1 MLFGQEGS
9 EFEFAEG
16 SQFAFEGEEDR
27 VRLVPGLVPSLDR
40 PLAESAAMQGV
51 YCITDSPFIT

>member
-1 MLFGQEGS
+1 VLFGQEGS

-16 SQFAFEGEEDR
+16 SQFAFEG
-27 VRLVPGLVPSLDR
+27 PSLDR

-51 YCITDSPFIT
+51 YCITNSPFTA